1 MIIILLTFLNQ
12 KMDITLMDKYQKAI
26 RENVCAIC
34 ADSNELG
41 GCTLTNKETC
51 AVQLYLPEI
60 VDLVH
65 KYDGKN
71 LDELKLLLR
80 DKICSHCRTSGEEG
94 DCYLREDA
102 NCSLDRYFML
112 IVEVINRVDNGLN

>member
-1 MIIILLTFLNQ
+1 
-12 KMDITLMDKYQKAI
+12 MDKYQKAI

-34 ADSNELG
+34 VDSNEHG
-41 GCTLTNKETC
+41 ACTLTNKEAC

-60 VDLVH
+60 VELVH
-65 KYDGKN
+65 KYEGKN
-71 LDELKLLLR
+71 LDELKLQLR
-80 DKICSHCRTSGEEG
+80 DKICSHCRTNGEEG

-112 IVEVINRVDNGLN
+112 IVDIIKRVDNELN

>member
-1 MIIILLTFLNQ
+1 MVIILLTFLYQ
-12 KMDITLMDKYQKAI
+12 KMEITLMDKYQKAI
-26 RENVCAIC
+26 RENVCSIC
-34 ADSNELG
+34 VDSNDSG

-71 LDELKLLLR
+71 LDELKILLQ
-80 DKICSHCRTSGEEG
+80 DKICSHCRTSGQEG

-112 IVEVINRVDNGLN
+112 IVDVIKRVDNSLN